1 MDYVLSSRSDKQDD
15 ELACAYRLKNN
26 FAYITNRVKRLGFSC
41 DRQKKMIWKPAGF
54 FPGLSWGWIVLDF
67 FVQFCFFCCL
77 APTRDCVVTHINVVR
92 CCVAVGWLSV
102 CMCVNLQVIMSSPL
116 LWLVAQTPKECLC
129 VHVVYGMVGNVRVP
143 IIWLVIG

>member
-1 MDYVLSSRSDKQDD
+1 
-15 ELACAYRLKNN
+15 
-26 FAYITNRVKRLGFSC
+26 
-41 DRQKKMIWKPAGF
+41 MIWKPAGL

-67 FVQFCFFCCL
+67 FVQFCFFCFL

-116 LWLVAQTPKECLC
+116 LWLVAVSIRVSGWQSGSHADSRVKDNL
-129 VHVVYGMVGNVRVP
+129 VRK
-143 IIWLVIG
+143 IK